1 MKLFRFLIVCL
12 AITTSLQAQKEEP
25 TVTIVVPGINTT
37 SVIKL
42 DELLMIESFPASKDG
57 YKITGFT
64 LSYTDQGKTS
74 ESTSESNK
82 LNEDN
87 LIVLG
92 RIRNAKTDPV
102 KLTFSNIKAVNP
114 KGKPVLLAN
123 KTIKVKK

>member
-1 MKLFRFLIVCL
+1 MFLLVI
-12 AITTSLQAQKEEP
+12 SSYAQKIES

-64 LSYTDQGKTS
+64 ISYTDQGKTS

-92 RIRNAKTDPV
+92 RIRNAKVDPV
-102 KLTFSNIKAVNP
+102 KLTFSNIKAVNQ

-123 KTIKVKK
+123 KTIRVKK

>member
-1 MKLFRFLIVCL
+1 MKLFRFLFIFL
-12 AITTSLQAQKEEP
+12 ALGTSLQAQKAEP

-42 DELLMIESFPASKDG
+42 DELLMIESFPASKEG

-64 LSYTDQGKTS
+64 ISYTDQGKTS

-92 RIRNAKTDPV
+92 RIRNAKVDPV